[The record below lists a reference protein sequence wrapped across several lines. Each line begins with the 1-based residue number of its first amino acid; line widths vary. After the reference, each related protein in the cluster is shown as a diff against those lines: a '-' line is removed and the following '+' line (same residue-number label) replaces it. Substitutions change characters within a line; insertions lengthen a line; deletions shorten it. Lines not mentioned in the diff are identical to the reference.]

1 MNQDFDEA
9 SGLRAWIHKQTPNS
23 NTALGANSISP
34 AMADVLHWCK
44 EKGFDVDSPYFT
56 LEQPNAAGKTPLHI
70 AVSEESLDIVR
81 ELVNHVKTLET
92 HDKDSSATA
101 LLLASSTRNWR
112 VVEVLL
118 QKGALIS
125 VQDLSSNSALHRVQH
140 AKGGLEVSK
149 LLLKPPGQ
157 QGIKI
162 DQKNIN
168 DKTALYLACEM
179 GNGQMVELLL
189 AHGADPN
196 MAGPAYCTPLHC
208 AIDFR
213 RVKIVKALLE
223 WRANVSVKDGRGRD
237 AGKAARTTKNQSPE
251 IKKLVAEWE
260 GKTGEIGHRRGSA
273 STQRRSI
280 HSTTSE
286 LARVPSGDKALEP
299 NGSSSA
305 APTTT
310 MTATT
315 RKASMPSR
323 LPWKRET
330 LVPQDLFAS
339 SSTLGGDVVQSNST
353 TSGTSSGTKISRL
366 LNPLRRNRGS
376 GIMASLGES
385 RRDC

>member
-1 MNQDFDEA
+1 
-9 SGLRAWIHKQTPNS
+9 
-23 NTALGANSISP
+23 
-34 AMADVLHWCK
+34 
-44 EKGFDVDSPYFT
+44 
-56 LEQPNAAGKTPLHI
+56 
-70 AVSEESLDIVR
+70 VR

-92 HDKDSSATA
+92 HDKESSATA

-149 LLLKPPGQ
+149 LLLKHPGQ

-168 DKTALYLACEM
+168 NKTALYLACEM

-196 MAGPAYCTPLHC
+196 MAGPADCTPLHC

-223 WRANVSVKDGRGRD
+223 WGADVSVKDGRGRD
-237 AGKAARTTKNQSPE
+237 AGKAARTRNQSPE

-260 GKTGEIGHRRGSA
+260 GKTGGIGCRRGSA

-286 LARVPSGDKALEP
+286 LVRVPSG
-299 NGSSSA
+299 G
-305 APTTT
+305 
-310 MTATT
+310 
-315 RKASMPSR
+315 
-323 LPWKRET
+323 
-330 LVPQDLFAS
+330 
-339 SSTLGGDVVQSNST
+339 
-353 TSGTSSGTKISRL
+353 
-366 LNPLRRNRGS
+366 
-376 GIMASLGES
+376 
-385 RRDC
+385 